1 MQNRIFLRKISYS
14 GSWGFN
20 DKNTVNVWCVIFFQN
35 DQNYLV
41 TFILDCKS
49 FNGGK
54 LSENLHVIFVVV
66 VDPGD
71 VVCVWSRHSH

>member
-1 MQNRIFLRKISYS
+1 MF
-14 GSWGFN
+14 G
-20 DKNTVNVWCVIFFQN
+20 IFFQN